1 MEMNRSSMQEEK
13 MYKHILVPTDG
24 SALSLKAARA
34 AAKLATKLK
43 AKITTLYVMAP
54 YMPRTTSEDFVYHP
68 AYSIRDYEKDVR
80 KAADKALAK
89 VAAATG
95 AAQCDRVAKIHDH
108 PWKAIIDAAKSRKCD
123 LIVMASHGRRG
134 LAGLLLGSETQKV
147 LTHSKTPVLVCR

>member
-1 MEMNRSSMQEEK
+1 

-24 SALSLKAARA
+24 SPLSLKAARA
-34 AAKLATKLK
+34 AAKLAAKLK
-43 AKITTLYVMAP
+43 ARITALYVMAP
-54 YMPRTTSEDFVYHP
+54 YMPRTTSEDIIYHA
-68 AYSIRDYEKDVR
+68 AYSIREYEKDMR
-80 KAADKALAK
+80 KTADKALAR

-95 AAQCDRVAKIHDH
+95 AAPCERLAKIHDR
-108 PWKAIIDAAKSRKCD
+108 PWEAIIDAARSRKCD